1 VLVAYGVKPW
11 DGVSFD
17 RVPGFPDDSPA
28 GFSPAPPEGLAVR
41 ALVYEFDM
49 AERAVVGE
57 PLYESPRIEIPPPA
71 PNANGNFERGADP
84 PVAITVPVFPLR
96 PLESGPPVDGP
107 RCVARPGQEV
117 LEVCRLFE
125 TKSYIFILTPQGAS
139 SRSTYKAEVFMGGG
153 EYPGYDTREARGIKV
168 LGVDNRDT
176 PDFYTGGVAF
186 CLLKENPGE
195 GAEIDLL
202 SDGWIPRADLAF
214 RAVMT
219 EVPACD
225 PARGFLPGFATHV
238 PGGTP
243 LCVSAA
249 RAPQPT
255 GYVLTLWTDS
265 LQACDPSNGFLPG
278 SLPHNESC
286 QVGP

>member
-1 VLVAYGVKPW
+1 VLIAYGVKPW

-17 RVPGFPDDSPA
+17 PLPTPLDAELPA
-28 GFSPAPPEGLAVR
+28 GFAPAPPEGLAVR

-71 PNANGNFERGADP
+71 PNADGNFERGADP

-139 SRSTYKAEVFMGGG
+139 SRSTYKAEVYMGGG
-153 EYPGYDTREARGIKV
+153 EYPGYETRENRGFV
-168 LGVDNRDT
+168 TERFS
-176 PDFYTGGVAF
+176 PDFYTRGVAF
-186 CLLKENPGE
+186 SLSPGGE
-195 GAEIDLL
+195 GGEAGGYNIFQ
-202 SDGWIPRADLAF
+202 SNGWVPRADLAF

-219 EVPACD
+219 EQPACD
-225 PARGFLPGFATHV
+225 PARGFLPGFATRL
-238 PGGTP
+238 PGGVP
-243 LCVSAA
+243 LCVSTPMP
-249 RAPQPT
+249 PQPA
-255 GYVLTLWTDS
+255 GYVLTLWIEPP
-265 LQACDPSNGFLPG
+265 QECDPSNGFLPG